1 MTYSLKPMSLSYNA
15 SDVFH
20 DSRSK
25 KDSKYDVGV
34 SRKTNV
40 LFVVTVPL
48 FI

>member
-1 MTYSLKPMSLSYNA
+1 MTYSLKPMLLFYNA

-20 DSRSK
+20 DSRFK
-25 KDSKYDVGV
+25 NDSKYDVGV

-40 LFVVTVPL
+40 LFVVSVPL